1 MRRLITSLMAFGL
14 VLGACST
21 DPTASEEY
29 QELETKLATVEQQ
42 LSDMTAE
49 RDSLAGADVPAET
62 RHERARAHIDLVM
75 EILDDPDA
83 FGSEEEVVSA
93 LVEHYTPD
101 AVMDDIVFGAVP
113 IANAWHNVLY
123 GGMVDADIDVYHSWL
138 SDDGSQGGY
147 LWLWHGTNAAGNP
160 FELPGISLCEFD
172 EDGLESYEYVV
183 YPYPDDHVRTA
194 FEGSGS

>member
-1 MRRLITSLMAFGL
+1 MRRLIVILMAFGL
-14 VLGACST
+14 VLGACSS
-21 DPTASEEY
+21 DPAASEEY
-29 QELETKLATVEQQ
+29 QEL
-42 LSDMTAE
+42 AE
-49 RDSLAGADVPAET
+49 A
-62 RHERARAHIDLVM
+62 RHDKARAHIDLVM
-75 EILDDPDA
+75 TILDDPDA
-83 FGSEEEVVSA
+83 FGSEEQVVAA

-101 AVMDDIVFGAVP
+101 AVMDDIVFGAAP
-113 IANAWHNVLY
+113 IAQSWRNVLY

-183 YPYPDDHVRTA
+183 YPYPDDCVRNA
-194 FEGSGS
+194 FEGTGT